1 MLIHHSSQIPLPG
14 VLKYLSQFQLNPP
27 AKYGIFNQAI
37 MKRNPIPA
45 ATAPG
50 RNHFPPLNPL
60 EQETIQ
66 LFVQLARILGH
77 PCKIYNVLS
86 VGAPVIYI
94 GPETSH
100 VTEILE
106 GLQPRHPS
114 IGVRHGAVEVLTSQ
128 IKQLRAET
136 MGHDRQPHEEAAKC
150 YSQATLL
157 PQLVAIL
164 ENKSNLTAD

>member
-1 MLIHHSSQIPLPG
+1 MARFSQ
-14 VLKYLSQFQLNPP
+14 S
-27 AKYGIFNQAI
+27 I

-45 ATAPG
+45 VTGSG
-50 RNHFPPLNPL
+50 RNHFAPLNPV

-106 GLQPRHPS
+106 GLQPRHPW
-114 IGVRHGAVEVLTSQ
+114 IGVRHGAADVLASQ

-136 MGHDRQPHEEAAKC
+136 MGHECPLHEEVAKR

-157 PQLVAIL
+157 PQLVAVL
-164 ENKSNLTAD
+164 ENKNRITAN